1 MEMREM
7 RAFVAA
13 VEAGSLSAAARQLYV
28 SQSALSQTIQGL
40 ERQLGVT
47 LLLRSNTGIRMTE
60 AGVVLLPEAR
70 AILSRHDQVVDM
82 LTRRPDDE
90 HLIRIGMPAELP
102 PDLLSDALAGFAVRR
117 PTVRFA
123 IRQLS
128 SSRQIA
134 ALRTGE
140 LDLGLV
146 RERPPEDLDVE
157 LLVEEPMGVL
167 LPLRLVSRYAGPDGI
182 HLDSLAGLEWV
193 GFPRSDCPAW
203 HDEVATTLRRHGI
216 YEAASDVSAPTD
228 ELKLAAVS
236 VGDTFAL
243 APALRHHSLPRA
255 VSWLPLAGAPLIR
268 RTWATWPAGSRCGDL
283 ATLVRQL
290 CASGLRGN
298 AVLDRTAVKIPDD
311 TSAGAA

>member
-1 MEMREM
+1 M

-13 VEAGSLSAAARQLYV
+13 VEAGSLSAAARQLYI

-47 LLLRSNTGIRMTE
+47 LLIRSNTGIRMTD
-60 AGVVLLPEAR
+60 AGLVLLPEAR
-70 AILSRHDQVVDM
+70 AILSRHDQVLEM
-82 LTRRPDDE
+82 LTRRPGDE
-90 HLIRIGMPAELP
+90 RLIRIGMPAELP
-102 PDLLSDALAGFAVRR
+102 PGLLSDALAGFAVQR
-117 PTVRFA
+117 PTIRFA

-182 HLDSLAGLEWV
+182 HLESLAGLEWV
-193 GFPRSDCPAW
+193 GFPRADCPAW
-203 HDEVATTLRRHGI
+203 HDEVAATLRRHGI
-216 YEAASDVSAPTD
+216 CEAASDVSAPTD

-243 APALRHHSLPRA
+243 APALRHQSLPRA
-255 VSWLPLAGAPLIR
+255 VSWLPLAGTPLIR
-268 RTWATWPAGSRCGDL
+268 RTWAAWPAGSRCGDL
-283 ATLVRQL
+283 AMLVRQL
-290 CASGLRGN
+290 CSSRLRDN
-298 AVLDRTAVKIPDD
+298 AVLDRTALRISND
-311 TSAGAA
+311 TPVGAA